1 MNDLS
6 AFQRDL
12 LFVVTSLD
20 DPYGL
25 GIKAELETYR
35 DRDIN
40 PGQLYPNL
48 NELVDR
54 DYLDKEQQDKRTN
67 RYVPT
72 AKARDAL
79 TTRRE
84 WEAERLAGAAR
95 NAPTQ

>member
-12 LFVVTSLD
+12 LFVVVSLD

-25 GIKAELETYR
+25 GIKSELEAYQ
-35 DRDIN
+35 DREIN

-48 NELVDR
+48 NELAER
-54 DYLDKEQQDKRTN
+54 GYLDKQQQDKRTN

-72 AKARDAL
+72 EK
-79 TTRRE
+79 TRRE
-84 WEAERLAGAAR
+84 LATRRQWEAERLDEQTPEAIA
-95 NAPTQ
+95 Q

>member
-25 GIKAELETYR
+25 GIKAELEAYL
-35 DRDIN
+35 DRKIN

-48 NELVDR
+48 NELADMG
-54 DYLDKEQQDKRTN
+54 YLDKQQQDKRTN

-72 AKARDAL
+72 AKTREARSA
-79 TTRRE
+79 RRE
-84 WEAERLAGAAR
+84 WEAERLADATPEL
-95 NAPTQ
+95 PTQ